1 MMPPTCSENNIAQK
15 TAVVVTTYNPE
26 MLDFGKNL
34 ASYAAQVGS
43 VIVCDNSDGSH
54 AKEDIQRL
62 VGTMP
67 NAQLLCFNENLGIAE
82 AQNRG
87 IRLAAAQGATYFI
100 EMDQDSSLPGDYVE
114 RIIRSYQYLID
125 AGHAV
130 GGVGP
135 VAVSAKDGAYYHGV
149 KEPQGLMKVEK
160 TLSSGFFFSLEAFK
174 AVGDKDSDLFIDYVD
189 WDWCWRSNVKG
200 LGIFVDTELA
210 MQHML
215 GEGHRKILF
224 FSVGMPA
231 PIRHYYQYRNGL
243 YMLTRRHVPLRWKF
257 ERAVILILKL
267 PVYMFFSERGKARRA
282 YIVKAFRDVMSGKK
296 GRLVD

>member
-1 MMPPTCSENNIAQK
+1 MTVLDATIKSFAAN
-15 TAVVVTTYNPE
+15 TALIVTVYNP
-26 MLDFGKNL
+26 NL
-34 ASYAAQVGS
+34 NELELNLRSYIDQVNH
-43 VIVCDNSDGSH
+43 VIVCDNSDNAVMGLEIQCLLGSF
-54 AKEDIQRL
+54 
-62 VGTMP
+62 P
-67 NAQLLCFNENLGIAE
+67 NVQLLCFNENLGIAE

-87 IRLAAAQGATYFI
+87 IKLAASKGATYFI
-100 EMDQDSSLPGDYVE
+100 EMDQDSSLPADYVE

-125 AGHAV
+125 AGYAV

-149 KEPQGLMKVEK
+149 KEPKGLMRVEK
-160 TLSSGFFFSLEAFK
+160 TLSSGFFFSFEAFK

-189 WDWCWRSNVKG
+189 WDWCWRSNAKG
-200 LGIFVDTELA
+200 LGIFVDTELT

-243 YMLTRRHVPLRWKF
+243 YMLTRRHVPLRWKL
-257 ERAVILILKL
+257 ERAVILLLKL
-267 PVYMFFSERGKARRA
+267 PLYMFFSERGKTRRA
-282 YIVKAFRDVMSGKK
+282 YIVKAFRDVASGKK
-296 GRLVD
+296 GRLDD

>member
-1 MMPPTCSENNIAQK
+1 MTVLDATVKSFAAE
-15 TAVVVTTYNPE
+15 TALIVTVYNPDLNE
-26 MLDFGKNL
+26 LELNL
-34 ASYAAQVGS
+34 RSYIDQVNH
-43 VIVCDNSDGSH
+43 VIVCDNSDNSIISLEIQCLLGSFP
-54 AKEDIQRL
+54 K
-62 VGTMP
+62 
-67 NAQLLCFNENLGIAE
+67 AQLLCFNENLGIAE

-87 IRLAAAQGATYFI
+87 IKLAASQGATYFI
-100 EMDQDSSLPGDYVE
+100 EMDQDSSLPANYVE

-149 KEPQGLMKVEK
+149 KEPKGLMKVEK
-160 TLSSGFFFSLEAFK
+160 TLSSGFFFSLEAFD

-200 LGIFVDTELA
+200 LGVFVDTELT

-257 ERAVILILKL
+257 ERAVILLLKL

-282 YIVKAFRDVMSGKK
+282 YIVKAFKDVVSGKK
-296 GRLVD
+296 GRLAD

>member
-1 MMPPTCSENNIAQK
+1 MIPPKFTENNIALQ
-15 TAVVVTTYNPE
+15 TAIVVTTYNPE
-26 MLDFGKNL
+26 MLSFSENL
-34 ASYAAQVGS
+34 ACYAAQAGS
-43 VIVCDNSDGSH
+43 VVVCDNSDVSSV
-54 AKEDIQRL
+54 KEEIERL
-62 VGTMP
+62 LDTIP
-67 NAQLLCFNENLGIAE
+67 NAILLCFNENLGIAE

-87 IRLAAAQGATYFI
+87 IKLAASQGAAYFI
-100 EMDQDSSLPGDYVE
+100 EMDQDSSLPADYVE

-149 KEPQGLMKVEK
+149 KEPKGLMRVEK

-200 LGIFVDTELA
+200 LGVFVDTELT

-257 ERAVILILKL
+257 ERAVILLLKL

-282 YIVKAFRDVMSGKK
+282 YIVKAFKDVASGKK
-296 GRLVD
+296 GRLAD